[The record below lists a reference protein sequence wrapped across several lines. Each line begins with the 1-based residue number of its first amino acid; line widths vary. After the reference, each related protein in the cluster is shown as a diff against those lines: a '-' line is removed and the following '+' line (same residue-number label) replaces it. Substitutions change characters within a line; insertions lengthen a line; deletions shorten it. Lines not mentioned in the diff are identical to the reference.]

1 VKPEELKMM
10 EARLEIFLLL
20 KSELRKDY
28 EKLKVAS
35 VNDDSEA
42 ERLANKILGAVK
54 PWFI

>member
-1 VKPEELKMM
+1 MKLEELKMM

-42 ERLANKILGAVK
+42 EKLANKILEVIK
-54 PWFI
+54 PWSI